1 MARTPRWRR
10 RKEDRPTEI
19 VAAALDAFA
28 ARGYAATRLEDVAE
42 RAGVSKGTLYL
53 YFKNKEE
60 LFKAVVHQA
69 LVPNLTMA
77 ETLVK
82 QSTMPT
88 RDLLVQILK
97 GLATA
102 VAGTKIG
109 AIPRLVIAEAGNFPE
124 LARFYADEVVARGMR
139 IFATILERGAAR
151 GELRAVNT
159 EFAAPVV
166 IGPMMLL
173 AIWKNTF
180 EPHTERKIDPVLY
193 LETCA
198 DVLLNGLAV
207 PKGEGD

>member
-1 MARTPRWRR
+1 MANLPRWRR

-19 VAAALDAFA
+19 VAAALEAFA
-28 ARGYAATRLEDVAE
+28 ERGYAATRLEDVAE

-53 YFKNKEE
+53 YFKSKEE
-60 LFKAVVHQA
+60 LFKAVVQQA
-69 LVPNLTMA
+69 LVPNLAMA

-82 QSTMPT
+82 ESPMPT
-88 RDLLVQILK
+88 RDLLVHVLR

-109 AIPRLVIAEAGNFPE
+109 AIPRLVIAEANNFPE

-139 IFATILERGAAR
+139 IFAAILERGAAR
-151 GELRAVNT
+151 GELRPVNT
-159 EFAAPVV
+159 EFATPVV

-173 AIWKNTF
+173 AIWKTVL
-180 EPHTERKIDPVLY
+180 EPHTERKIDPVRY

-207 PKGEGD
+207 PKGQGD